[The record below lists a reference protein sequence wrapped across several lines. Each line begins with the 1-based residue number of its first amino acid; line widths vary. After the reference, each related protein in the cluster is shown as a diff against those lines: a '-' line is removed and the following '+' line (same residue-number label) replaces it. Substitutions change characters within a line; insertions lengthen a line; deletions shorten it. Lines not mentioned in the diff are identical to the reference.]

1 MADLLFRTILAAVTL
16 CGVVY
21 WLLTILCIR
30 KFAARNRAMARGN
43 AGPVSIL
50 KPLCGLDPHAYENLR
65 SHCLQD
71 YPDFE
76 IIFGVKDPEDPIVP
90 TVERLMREFP
100 KIPMRLVVCRKV
112 LGMNF
117 KVSNLIQMLAQ
128 AKHPTIVIN
137 DSDIR
142 VPLDYLQCV
151 AGPLR
156 DSTVGLVT
164 CLYRGIASTSIGSRL
179 ESLAIESDF
188 IPGVVFAS
196 QLEGGVHFALGSTLA
211 VRRDVLDAIGGLP
224 AIVDY
229 LADDYE
235 LGYRI
240 SKQGFKV
247 VIADS
252 VVDHQLPDHSIG
264 GFFQHQLRWGRTVR
278 SARPGGY
285 AGYVF
290 TFSIPWSLAAVL
302 VFRGSPAGWALI
314 AAALLIRTVAT
325 LAHRHVVLRR
335 PRASENIWL
344 LPIRDCVAMVV
355 WAACYAGRRVVWRG
369 NTFELSHGKLRPLEA
384 RSMTARLS

>member
-1 MADLLFRTILAAVTL
+1 MPFVIRAIVIAAASSAITYWFLTLF
-16 CGVVY
+16 
-21 WLLTILCIR
+21 CIR
-30 KFAARNRAMARGN
+30 RFAGSIGGAASGV
-43 AGPVSIL
+43 AGPISIL
-50 KPLCGLDPHAYENLR
+50 KPLCGVDPHAYENLR

-76 IIFGVKDPEDPIVP
+76 IVFGVQDPEDPIVP

-100 KIPMRLVVCRKV
+100 KMSMRLVVCREV

-128 AKHPTIVIN
+128 AKHPIIVIN

-142 VPLDYLQCV
+142 VAQDYLRRV

-156 DSTVGLVT
+156 DATVGLVT
-164 CLYRGIASTSIGSRL
+164 CLYRGIASPSLGSRL
-179 ESLAIESDF
+179 ESLAIETDF

-211 VRRDVLDAIGGLP
+211 FRRDTLEMIGGLQTV
-224 AIVDY
+224 VDY
-229 LADDYE
+229 LADDYQ

-240 SKQGFKV
+240 SKGGLKV
-247 VIADS
+247 VIADC
-252 VVDHQLPDHSIG
+252 VVDHYLPHYSLG

-285 AGYVF
+285 AGYVL
-290 TFSIPWSLAAVL
+290 TFAIPWSLAALLVL
-302 VFRGSPAGWALI
+302 IGSFAGWALI
-314 AAALLIRTVAT
+314 GAALLIRVLAT
-325 LAHRHVVLRR
+325 LLYRSIVLRR
-335 PRASENIWL
+335 PHVLEDVWL
-344 LPIRDCVAMVV
+344 LPIRDCVALVV

-384 RSMTARLS
+384 RSMTARFS